1 MRTPTRR
8 TRSLELA
15 RARTRALLARAR
27 ADALRALA
35 RAPAAAQRVV
45 AGARTCARRP
55 LAYPPLCARRRLCG
69 FLLGTYLGL
78 FGAAGAHAQGG
89 AGGAATFE
97 VPPAPAQAPPRL
109 AFDVHTGFSAPLR
122 NTSLCPP
129 NAGCVMQSGGG
140 VGGSAERRWASGIGI
155 MVAYDLWFLDTDSV
169 YELGVQQLLRAGLR
183 YTMPTDIVFH
193 PVFEVT
199 GGFMGYG
206 DTFAIATVGV
216 LAQVMAGAEVELTAA
231 FGLRVGLGVR
241 AFSHTK
247 FRTERD
253 GVQRGTGVPFS
264 ESFFFEVALTFL

>member
-1 MRTPTRR
+1 
-8 TRSLELA
+8 
-15 RARTRALLARAR
+15 
-27 ADALRALA
+27 
-35 RAPAAAQRVV
+35 
-45 AGARTCARRP
+45 
-55 LAYPPLCARRRLCG
+55 
-69 FLLGTYLGL
+69 
-78 FGAAGAHAQGG
+78 
-89 AGGAATFE
+89 
-97 VPPAPAQAPPRL
+97 
-109 AFDVHTGFSAPLR
+109 
-122 NTSLCPP
+122 
-129 NAGCVMQSGGG
+129 
-140 VGGSAERRWASGIGI
+140 

-183 YTMPTDIVFH
+183 YTMPTNIVFH
-193 PVFEVT
+193 PMFELT

-241 AFSHTK
+241 AFSHTE

>member
-1 MRTPTRR
+1 
-8 TRSLELA
+8 
-15 RARTRALLARAR
+15 
-27 ADALRALA
+27 
-35 RAPAAAQRVV
+35 
-45 AGARTCARRP
+45 
-55 LAYPPLCARRRLCG
+55 
-69 FLLGTYLGL
+69 LLGTCLGL
-78 FGAAGAHAQGG
+78 VSAAGAHAQGG
-89 AGGAATFE
+89 AGGATATFE
-97 VPPAPAQAPPRL
+97 IPPAPAEAPPRL

-122 NTSLCPP
+122 NSSLCPQ

-183 YTMPTDIVFH
+183 YTMPTDVVFH
-193 PVFEVT
+193 PVFELT

-206 DTFAIATVGV
+206 DTFAIATVGA

-231 FGLRVGLGVR
+231 FGLRAGLGVR